1 MDIARTGVD
10 IATELAG
17 VGVKIR
23 DAAEAV
29 EADPGASPV
38 LAAVVREFLSKA
50 DKVTRSVGAGALPR
64 EGVVELEQA
73 GDSAKAA
80 VEADTGAGEATRRAV
95 QDAHLAICVLKAQM

>member
-1 MDIARTGVD
+1 MDIARTDMD

-17 VGVKIR
+17 VGVKVR
-23 DAAEAV
+23 DAADAV
-29 EADPGASPV
+29 EADSGASPV

-50 DKVTRSVGAGALPR
+50 DKVSRSVGAGAAPR

-80 VEADTGAGEATRRAV
+80 VEADTGASEATRQAV
-95 QDAHLAICVLKAQM
+95 LDAHLIICMLKAQM

>member
-1 MDIARTGVD
+1 MD

-17 VGVKIR
+17 VGVKVR
-23 DAAEAV
+23 EAADAV

-38 LAAVVREFLSKA
+38 LAAVVREFKSKT
-50 DKVTRSVGAGALPR
+50 DKVTRLLGEGAPSR

-80 VEADTGAGEATRRAV
+80 VEADTGASETTNRAV
-95 QDAHLAICVLKAQM
+95 QAAHLAICVLKART